1 MMILTNCDR
10 LIKVAVQGE
19 IVSPVSIGYRAQWD
33 GQPKLSV
40 GMGGIKYNLR
50 VGDPAFGW
58 ASGDHVEPGV
68 TIRGKDKPI
77 PSDCALAHFACI
89 GNEAKVVTSEEGKG
103 VRGVFTGRHAG
114 SDDMVWFSEDD
125 IEKLAIGDK
134 VQIKAY
140 GVGLKID
147 GYDDVR
153 VNKCSP
159 RLLQSMDIG
168 EVNGK
173 LVAPVVKE
181 IPGYLM
187 GSGVGFSRNTEPVD
201 YDIQT
206 NDPNA
211 IKKYGLE
218 SLRLGDIV
226 ALKDQLCINGRGYY
240 KGAIT
245 IGVIIHGAS
254 DYAGHGPGV
263 NPLLSTKE
271 GRLVTKLAPDANTAL
286 YLGLRKSLT

>member
-1 MMILTNCDR
+1 
-10 LIKVAVQGE
+10 
-19 IVSPVSIGYRAQWD
+19 
-33 GQPKLSV
+33 
-40 GMGGIKYNLR
+40 
-50 VGDPAFGW
+50 
-58 ASGDHVEPGV
+58 
-68 TIRGKDKPI
+68 
-77 PSDCALAHFACI
+77 
-89 GNEAKVVTSEEGKG
+89 
-103 VRGVFTGRHAG
+103 
-114 SDDMVWFSEDD
+114 
-125 IEKLAIGDK
+125 
-134 VQIKAY
+134 
-140 GVGLKID
+140 
-147 GYDDVR
+147 
-153 VNKCSP
+153 
-159 RLLQSMDIG
+159 MDIG